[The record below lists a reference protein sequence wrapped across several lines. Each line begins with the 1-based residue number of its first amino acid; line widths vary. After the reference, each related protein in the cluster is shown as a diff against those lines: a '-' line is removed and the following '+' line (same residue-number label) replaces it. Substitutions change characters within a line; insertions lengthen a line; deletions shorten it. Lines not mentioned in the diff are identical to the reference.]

1 MQQQPTEQD
10 LKEKLIRDEILD
22 KKYEEYEFHDFVI
35 EKTKRESFDIASI
48 PLSELK
54 NLVSEFAKE
63 KKKIQIK
70 LISEDVSTTIANLKQ
85 ANIPDK
91 ETPTVTLT
99 CKKLEKSQLND
110 KDIKIVLKNPKTVE
124 TSFLASNY
132 VNYEVETTVVGW
144 LVRRRFSDFEWL
156 RMILARYN
164 PGHLIPPLPGKKVS
178 GRRFEDSF
186 IQKRMAS
193 LQKFMDTL
201 SQNEYVK
208 ASEPFVAFLNMQD
221 RNQFEAKM
229 KELSSYQP
237 SPYIEESKTF
247 DGNMVISSEE
257 DENEKYFA
265 TVNKYFQIQTNVFE
279 KLNTNLKAFYA
290 NFNQTLASLQLVTE
304 DLKLLH
310 TLNSKMSMRDEIA
323 KAYEELGSFMQNW
336 QRIMLNQNKLVKVH
350 IKDFFKYVK
359 QEGLA
364 YMELVKARD
373 ESRTK
378 YVAEKVRLINK
389 KEKLWQGMEVGKWEI
404 IDEFNKVDRSMLTK
418 DKNYAISKMC
428 TRETTV
434 LENMRKQ
441 LGYSNKMSVDMMKIL
456 INVHCKKY
464 LENLNAFNEGFYPLL
479 TEFLGVYSGLQMFVA
494 QYSYQM

>member
-1 MQQQPTEQD
+1 M
-10 LKEKLIRDEILD
+10 
-22 KKYEEYEFHDFVI
+22 
-35 EKTKRESFDIASI
+35 
-48 PLSELK
+48 
-54 NLVSEFAKE
+54 
-63 KKKIQIK
+63 
-70 LISEDVSTTIANLKQ
+70 
-85 ANIPDK
+85 
-91 ETPTVTLT
+91 
-99 CKKLEKSQLND
+99 
-110 KDIKIVLKNPKTVE
+110 
-124 TSFLASNY
+124 
-132 VNYEVETTVVGW
+132 
-144 LVRRRFSDFEWL
+144 
-156 RMILARYN
+156 
-164 PGHLIPPLPGKKVS
+164 S
-178 GRRFEDSF
+178 GRRFETDF

-193 LQKFMDTL
+193 LQKFIDTL
-201 SQNEYVK
+201 SLNEYIK
-208 ASEPFVAFLNMQD
+208 ATEPLNAFLQITD

-279 KLNTNLKAFYA
+279 KLNTNLKAFYS

-310 TLNSKMSMRDEIA
+310 TLNAKMSMRDEIS

-456 INVHCKKY
+456 II
-464 LENLNAFNEGFYPLL
+464 
-479 TEFLGVYSGLQMFVA
+479 Q
-494 QYSYQM
+494 